1 MAGRERVMAQDEE
14 AGGSSAAG
22 LDFEQHRRYLTGLAY
37 RMLGSLAEAEDAV
50 QDAWL
55 RWIETDRSEIANP
68 RAWLARVVTRLCVD
82 QLRSARARRES
93 YVGAWLPEPIADS
106 QIFVPEE
113 SAAELASD
121 LSVALLLALERLS
134 PLERAAFLLHDV
146 FDLDFREVA
155 ETLGRDEA
163 AVRQL
168 ASRARRHVV
177 EQKPRFAVAPAE
189 GEAIA
194 RAFEAASRAGDV
206 SALKSLLAANATLMT
221 DGGGIRPSAINPI
234 FGLERICRFFA
245 GLVRKLGRQERQV
258 VRYGLFNGL
267 PGYLSVESDGIPQVT
282 MLEIAEG
289 RIGTV
294 YIVRNPEKL
303 GQFREVSPPDGRA

>member
-1 MAGRERVMAQDEE
+1 MADEQS
-14 AGGSSAAG
+14 AGGERAAG
-22 LDFEQHRRYLTGLAY
+22 SDFEQHRRYLTGLAY

-55 RWIETDRSEIANP
+55 RWGETDRSEIANP

-93 YVGAWLPEPIADS
+93 YVGAWLPEPLADS
-106 QIFVPEE
+106 QIFVPED
-113 SAAELASD
+113 SAAEIASD

-146 FDLDFREVA
+146 FDLDFSEVA

-168 ASRARRHVV
+168 ASRARRHVAS
-177 EQKPRFAVAPAE
+177 EKPRFSVPVE
-189 GEAIA
+189 QGEAIA
-194 RAFEAASRAGDV
+194 RAFQAASLAGDV
-206 SALKSLLAANATLMT
+206 TALKSLLAENATLMT

-245 GLVRKLGRQERQV
+245 GLVRKLGRQERDV

-267 PGYLSVESDGIPQVT
+267 PGYLSIESDGIPQVT
-282 MLEIAEG
+282 MLEIVEG
-289 RIGTV
+289 RITSV
-294 YIVRNPEKL
+294 YIMRNPEKL
-303 GQFREVSPPDGRA
+303 GQFSAVAPPTGTA

>member
-1 MAGRERVMAQDEE
+1 MARKEMVMAEDEE
-14 AGGSSAAG
+14 AGGQHAAG
-22 LDFEQHRRYLTGLAY
+22 LDFEQYRRYLTGLAY
-37 RMLGSLAEAEDAV
+37 RMLGSLSEAEDAV

-55 RWIETDRSEIANP
+55 RWVDADRSAIANP

-93 YVGAWLPEPIADS
+93 YVGAWLPEPLADS

-168 ASRARRHVV
+168 ASRARRHVAD
-177 EQKPRFAVAPAE
+177 QKPRFDVAPAE

-206 SALKSLLAANATLMT
+206 SELKSLLAANATLMT

-234 FGLERICRFFA
+234 FGMDRICRFFA
-245 GLVRKLGRQERQV
+245 GLVRKHGRQERQV

-267 PGYLSVESDGIPQVT
+267 PGYLSIESDGIPQVT
-282 MLEIAEG
+282 MLEISAG
-289 RIGTV
+289 HIGTV

-303 GQFREVSPPDGRA
+303 SQFMDMAPPAGTA